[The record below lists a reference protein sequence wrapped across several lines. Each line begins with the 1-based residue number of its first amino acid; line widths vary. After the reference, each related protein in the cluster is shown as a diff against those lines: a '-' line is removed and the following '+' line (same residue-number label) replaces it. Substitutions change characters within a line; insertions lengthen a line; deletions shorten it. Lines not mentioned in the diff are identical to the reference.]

1 MHGQQ
6 NVKIFVFSWLHSSL
20 THLHAVGVDH
30 DAIIQNVVRLE
41 CLMSE
46 VWILASSS
54 VEERE
59 F

>member
-6 NVKIFVFSWLHSSL
+6 NLKLFVISFLYLSL

>member
-6 NVKIFVFSWLHSSL
+6 NLKIFVFSCLYLSL

-46 VWILASSS
+46 V
-54 VEERE
+54 
-59 F
+59 